1 MRRYTIWDK
10 KTDINGV
17 NAEYF
22 FTTNPYK
29 NFVQNETII
38 LTHDENDN
46 VDEFLRKEVLA
57 KHYDIDINLD
67 IDTFMTQYFAILE
80 KLEQQAEE

>member
-1 MRRYTIWDK
+1 
-10 KTDINGV
+10 
-17 NAEYF
+17 
-22 FTTNPYK
+22 
-29 NFVQNETII
+29 VQNETII
-38 LTHDENDN
+38 LIYDENDN

-80 KLEQQAEE
+80 ELEQQQAQEV